1 MYSEKKW
8 LLGMKKLRP
17 PLKKVSRNAYGLKND
32 KKLNLPKPQV
42 DLMDAH
48 KNKTIRKIETC
59 FRLKPLLESQK
70 MVVLCFYT

>member
-42 DLMDAH
+42 DTMDAH
-48 KNKTIRKIETC
+48 NNKTICKIKTC
-59 FRLKPLLESQK
+59 FCLKTLLESQK
-70 MVVLCFYT
+70 ILPI